1 MAWNGSGGNNND
13 EDRRTATRSAASHAH
28 AARRGLVV
36 RGAFAALLVVLGAGV
51 AWWLVS
57 ARGRQAPNK
66 PGVKEATPDAAKVV
80 KTEKPA
86 VLPAPAKEP
95 EQIEDPATK
104 VVAVLSCVTNS
115 DGQVIEKF
123 RTADGKTHKVLR
135 NSRPPLF
142 KHVTDDLLSMV
153 LVEHGSIPPLPIAG
167 NMDREFV
174 ESLKDPIVIS
184 EDDDEAAANKKR
196 AVAKL
201 REEVDELMKQGIG
214 FSEILREHVRIFN
227 SNEALRSE
235 AIAELRRV
243 RDEGDTEGTKMY
255 LDKVNDYLESQGVAP
270 ISMPT
275 TMAERKAYRLQKQ
288 QEE

>member
-1 MAWNGSGGNNND
+1 M
-13 EDRRTATRSAASHAH
+13 
-28 AARRGLVV
+28 V

-57 ARGRQAPNK
+57 ARGRQTPNK

-86 VLPAPAKEP
+86 MLPAHAKEP

-123 RTADGKTHKVLR
+123 RTADGKTHKVLH

-153 LVEHGSIPPLPIAG
+153 LVEHGCVPPLPIAG

-184 EDDDEAAANKKR
+184 EDDDEASAEKKR

-201 REEVDELMKQGIG
+201 RKEVDELMKQGIG

-243 RDEGDTEGTKMY
+243 RDEGDTEGTKVY

-275 TMAERKAYRLQKQ
+275 TMAERKAHRLQKQ